1 MNLEPPV
8 SGEETAA
15 PKSLCFRAP
24 SLPRNRA
31 PRAPQSLASGS
42 HTQCRVSSCAAM
54 HLRAGVASVDAS
66 APGSHRSGD
75 GGGGVVSSFKTQATP
90 SPSRVDAAPL
100 ALRTRARWLFPPPRR
115 RCSQLSE
122 MIGVSNPP
130 RSRRAYSP
138 RPPSAPKRLTPRAPS
153 PLRFP
158 KILPAESWGWG
169 CGCPRSCCCGV
180 R

>member
-1 MNLEPPV
+1 MNLEPPKI
-8 SGEETAA
+8 S
-15 PKSLCFRAP
+15 RARR
-24 SLPRNRA
+24 LRL
-31 PRAPQSLASGS
+31 PRAPVLGLLPSPETRILEPPHSGFRIAHPEQSLQFHCHAS
-42 HTQCRVSSCAAM
+42 A
-54 HLRAGVASVDAS
+54 DAS